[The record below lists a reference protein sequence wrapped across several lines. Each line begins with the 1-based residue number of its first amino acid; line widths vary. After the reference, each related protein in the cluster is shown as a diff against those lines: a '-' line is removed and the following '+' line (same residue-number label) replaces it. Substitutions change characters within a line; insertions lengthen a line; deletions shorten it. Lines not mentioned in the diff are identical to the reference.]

1 MYYIN
6 SGLSI
11 FFAKNAIIHLFRHH
25 FVKFKQLLLKSLKIH
40 IKKNKSHCIQ
50 ICININFLK
59 NMQFSDFHISIF
71 KLKMKRTLGREAVK
85 EMYPFIKVW
94 IEISSRMIALTI
106 IYICIGLAN
115 MVQCS
120 CPRETN
126 LIRRY
131 YKMCNLFNNIFN
143 CGSSDSD
150 CGIWQVLCQIFGIG
164 C

>member
-1 MYYIN
+1 M
-6 SGLSI
+6 
-11 FFAKNAIIHLFRHH
+11 HLFRHH

-59 NMQFSDFHISIF
+59 NMQFSDFHISIL
-71 KLKMKRTLGREAVK
+71 KLKMKQILEREAVK
-85 EMYPFIKVW
+85 EIYPFIKVW

-120 CPRETN
+120 CPRETKILSGGTTRCAICLTTFSTAAALTRTAVSGRSSVRSSASAAN
-126 LIRRY
+126 LHNRID
-131 YKMCNLFNNIFN
+131 I
-143 CGSSDSD
+143 
-150 CGIWQVLCQIFGIG
+150 I
-164 C
+164 